1 MSPPAF
7 RLIDGLVAWKDT
19 PFLSLT
25 RFQFPQLLILARGV
39 RDRAVEE
46 NGLFVLGEQEAGE
59 YREEQESVSHYK
71 NLLGPLPF
79 SPVDTDVR

>member
-1 MSPPAF
+1 MDCSC
-7 RLIDGLVAWKDT
+7 
-19 PFLSLT
+19 
-25 RFQFPQLLILARGV
+25 
-39 RDRAVEE
+39 
-46 NGLFVLGEQEAGE
+46 LGEQEAGE